1 MSLKKKFLN
10 DYKKIIYKIKN
21 KINLDTQTLNLK
33 SLNDLFNYFG
43 TDKGT
48 EVIDPYQKK
57 LINRDQRFI
66 GHGYGEF
73 YEKHLNI
80 FKDKKINILEIGT
93 WKGASVASFY
103 HYFKKAIIFCIDK
116 NYKFQFKSNRV
127 KFFKCDTEKLNE
139 VHDFNNYLN
148 ENKIENFDVI
158 IDDGSHNYQDILN
171 NFQRFFKKIKSG
183 GFYIIED
190 FKHHKIHPNYVNDAP
205 SNSIDID
212 EILINLNKKE
222 LFKSTILDYKFQ
234 NYCFDVISNIKTH
247 KGIQEFSF
255 IAFIQKK

>member
-1 MSLKKKFLN
+1 MHLKKKLVN
-10 DYKKIIYKIKN
+10 HYKNIVYKIKN

-57 LINRDQRFI
+57 TTNLDQKFI

-73 YEKHLNI
+73 YEKYLNI

-127 KFFKCDTEKLNE
+127 KFFNCNTEKLNE
-139 VHDFNNYLN
+139 VYDFNNYLE
-148 ENKIENFDVI
+148 ENKINYFDVI

-183 GFYIIED
+183 GYYIIED
-190 FKHHKIHPNYVNDAP
+190 FRHHKIHPNYVNDTP

-222 LFKSTILDYKFQ
+222 LFKSTILDYEFQ
-234 NYCFDVISNIKTH
+234 NYCFDVVSNIKTY